1 MQTHLTAAPLLLFVL
16 LVLSACASDTT
27 EDTFVD
33 ATRVTETWDTPAA
46 DEVQLLMSNQS
57 GEDRSAIVS
66 VSIDGVEV
74 MTQLLETG
82 DYHNFFAFNINGIE
96 PGEHTITFTSDD
108 GAQLERSL
116 NKTDEPLWVVA
127 HYWPEEQQ
135 SGFVF
140 ELSDEAVE
148 FA

>member
-82 DYHNFFAFNINGIE
+82 DYHNFFAFNINGI
-96 PGEHTITFTSDD
+96 
-108 GAQLERSL
+108 
-116 NKTDEPLWVVA
+116 
-127 HYWPEEQQ
+127 
-135 SGFVF
+135 
-140 ELSDEAVE
+140 
-148 FA
+148 